1 MGTRSSSSGWILGPW
16 SDALVFSGPIVFG
29 LGLVALG
36 HHLGVLGT
44 DVPPWAFALLIV
56 GVDVA
61 HVYSTAFRVY
71 LDPEERARRPGLY
84 YGVPLGCFLGGVLL
98 HAQGSEVFWRVLA
111 YLAVFHFIR
120 QQWGWMAYTRRKAG
134 EGDEGLWVD
143 KLAIYATTIYPL
155 LHWHTHLP
163 QPFEWF
169 LAGDFVSLPARLD
182 PYGHVL
188 HWALLALFFGRQL
201 QSGWRGSGVNWAKVQ
216 VLVTT
221 WIAWYGGIVILA
233 SDLAFTALN
242 VLSHGVPYLAVVW
255 RLQRQRWDGRD
266 GGPAWLFRPR
276 LWFLFLLMLVLAGYG
291 EEWLW
296 DRIVWHEHPG
306 VFPGPG
312 AELGTL
318 VLSFLVP
325 FLALPQATHY
335 VLDGW
340 IWKYRRNE
348 DVRTLLDVR
357 TRTPRELPS

>member
-188 HWALLALFFGRQL
+188 HWALLALFF
-201 QSGWRGSGVNWAKVQ
+201 
-216 VLVTT
+216 
-221 WIAWYGGIVILA
+221 
-233 SDLAFTALN
+233 
-242 VLSHGVPYLAVVW
+242 VLSTTGLSTSSVAADSPPSLTSTEK
-255 RLQRQRWDGRD
+255 RSIMCCRSRGTSPPRSRR
-266 GGPAWLFRPR
+266 GGKS
-276 LWFLFLLMLVLAGYG
+276 M
-291 EEWLW
+291 
-296 DRIVWHEHPG
+296 
-306 VFPGPG
+306 
-312 AELGTL
+312 GT
-318 VLSFLVP
+318 
-325 FLALPQATHY
+325 
-335 VLDGW
+335 
-340 IWKYRRNE
+340 
-348 DVRTLLDVR
+348 TLIR
-357 TRTPRELPS
+357 